1 MDSLRILPALVR
13 NLQPVFD
20 PDPLDHQDAIISLDL
35 ADRFDL
41 VMVRINFDLA
51 RFQRTRER
59 AGQSATRRCDDV
71 VERRRV
77 RRILLRV
84 HAVVLGDLG
93 MDAENH
99 GLLLGGKV
107 GKPLRASEPLD
118 PHP

>member
-13 NLQPVFD
+13 NVQPVFD

-41 VMVRINFDLA
+41 VIVRINFDLA

-71 VERRRV
+71 VEGRRV